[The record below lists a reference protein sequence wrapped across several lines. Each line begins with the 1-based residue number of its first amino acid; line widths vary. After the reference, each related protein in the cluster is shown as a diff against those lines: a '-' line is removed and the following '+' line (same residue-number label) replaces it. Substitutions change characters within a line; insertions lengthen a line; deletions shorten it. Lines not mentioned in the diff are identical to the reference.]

1 MSILEKLF
9 GHHGGSH
16 GRHHGTSH
24 SNANY
29 GYSGAPSPLAQNGG
43 MNCSGCGAAST
54 AGARFCQQCGMSL
67 TPSSCSQCGAS
78 LPLGARF
85 CAACGKAAK

>member
-1 MSILEKLF
+1 
-9 GHHGGSH
+9 
-16 GRHHGTSH
+16 
-24 SNANY
+24 
-29 GYSGAPSPLAQNGG
+29 
-43 MNCSGCGAAST
+43 MNCSGCGAANA

-67 TPSSCSQCGAS
+67 TPISCGQCGAS